1 MRIALDATN
10 TEVAL
15 FSTIVIGGYIHTERA
30 QTHSGVTIAAE
41 AKTALKNVVFC

>member
-1 MRIALDATN
+1 MDVYEDRPLG
-10 TEVAL
+10 
-15 FSTIVIGGYIHTERA
+15 TIVIGGYIHTERA